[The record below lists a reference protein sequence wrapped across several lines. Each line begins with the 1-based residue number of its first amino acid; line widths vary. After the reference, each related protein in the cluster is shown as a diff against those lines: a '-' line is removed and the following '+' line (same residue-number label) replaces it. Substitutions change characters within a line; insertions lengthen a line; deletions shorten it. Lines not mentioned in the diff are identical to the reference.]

1 MELAVQ
7 KQISALD
14 HHCRAFISRSPFL
27 LVGTANGTGVCDV
40 SPKGDPAGFV
50 QVLDDNTLVIPD
62 RPGNRRA
69 DTLVNILENPQ
80 VGLLF
85 LIPGVEDTLRVNGRA
100 HIVQDEELLERTAV
114 KGRKPLLVI
123 VVDVQEA
130 FLHCAKAFKRSLLW
144 GSRLPD
150 RPQRVGVAGQDGYGP
165 HRPGHLHSRRDGG
178 AGGGVLQDDFIL
190 TGRDDA
196 LSSGIR
202 SSRLGY
208 GVYPDHAPKNE
219 RRRKA
224 G

>member
-1 MELAVQ
+1 MAISTFRQVVTDEDQLREILGHPMELAVQ

-27 LVGTANGTGVCDV
+27 LIGTANGTGVCDV

-144 GSRLPD
+144 DPD
-150 RPQRVGVAGQDGYGP
+150 SQIDRKELASLAKMVMDHTGQDTCTLDEMEELVEESYKTT
-165 HRPGHLHSRRDGG
+165 L
-178 AGGGVLQDDFIL
+178 
-190 TGRDDA
+190 
-196 LSSGIR
+196 
-202 SSRLGY
+202 Y
-208 GVYPDHAPKNE
+208 
-219 RRRKA
+219 
-224 G
+224 